1 MQMSRKA
8 GLAKKIAHTLM
19 AMSIVYSSGINIVVN
34 EVYAAEKI
42 LLENEEIKHGGEF
55 TKSGTPGNDFSA
67 SGGITD
73 GEDLSYTG
81 VIKTSDLSG
90 QLISIKATGG
100 KGGEDNADYPTVK
113 QGAKGGDAIA
123 KVTIDG
129 TLSSVTT
136 GDIAVSAYAGA
147 NGSAYQGTSG
157 VSGAAAAYGLELKHD
172 LTITAADITV
182 KAGMT
187 YHTPGIGG
195 RTDIAGDKHSEAMAV
210 GLKVDSGTV
219 DFTAGK
225 IKVIA
230 DSEVYNLNVDVI
242 ATERTKLS
250 DGGDAAAYGIQ
261 VNGGE
266 VSAKLTGD
274 IVFDKVLGADGS
286 GTRTEV
292 STGKGVDGGNGG
304 NAYAYGVEVNGGI
317 AHLDLQNITIDNVT
331 YSGNYINGGVGGIGA
346 GTGNSAAAAGK
357 TGNTGKITA
366 FGVNAEGGRTDG
378 NIKTIKI
385 ELTNKNGNDSSDVVN
400 RISGNGGAGG
410 AVYAAGISS
419 TGGAVQ
425 LNVAEAIDIKATAGN
440 GGKLNWLELESEGLL
455 TATGAVQSAAG
466 KGGEALAAGIDNRGG
481 SSNVTAK
488 DIKITAIGGS
498 GGTSA
503 YRLENVSEA
512 DAAILA
518 AERVSGE
525 GGEATAIGLQN
536 TDGSLTADVQKLEI
550 TATGGAGGAGL
561 STYSTISG
569 AGADSGA
576 AAAYGIN
583 VLGGLAENLTVAEII
598 VQATG
603 GTSQKPRSGFVN
615 ATGAGVTGG
624 KGGKGGAAA
633 AYGVS
638 NSAGSAGV
646 TVAKITISANGGT
659 GGAGGG
665 VDKSD
670 GSSYVAAGTGGDGG
684 DGGSANAYGVF
695 GSGSSRT
702 VIVADKISAEAVAGA
717 GGAGATS
724 SNDGYDSG
732 VATSGSDGAT
742 GKEAKAYG
750 VYANQ
755 GAVIDLSA
763 KSGDTIKIG
772 AKAAAGSV
780 TNEAYAVYADKGT
793 VLFGSN
799 AELNTSD
806 GASTPDNNVLTSL
819 NNATLGFSGTSADRK
834 VTGGTLQL
842 SGSNAFRVTTD
853 LANNKSDRFN
863 FAKLASGSSM
873 EEQYITVGYDKAFDG
888 SSADSISGSNVVVLS
903 VADLNGQT
911 LGNFVGK
918 ESIMDDPLS
927 RFSAT
932 PTVVVDDT
940 EVRISKIDLNKDI
953 GPSDTMI
960 ISNDASLALRNVWRI
975 EGNNVMKRMDEL
987 RSGTEAGK
995 GGVWARY
1002 YRGELS
1008 ADSNYDSSFSQ
1019 DYTGFQGG
1027 IDKVQDYKGGKLY
1040 TGIAVN
1046 RIDSNAGYT
1055 AGSGDLSSTGVGL
1068 YGSWLGSKGHYL
1080 DVIARGS
1087 KLTNDFKL
1095 VDLSGNAAKADYDTW
1110 AYGISAEYGYRQ
1122 DLNAGWFVEPQAE
1135 LSLGHIS
1142 RVDYTTSNGVS
1153 IRQDGVN
1160 SAIVRV
1166 GFLGGK
1172 EFSIG
1177 GRPSNAYV
1185 KASLLHDFGGN
1196 GGSTGY
1202 YGIKSLAMQTGDL
1215 TGSWYEIGLGAN
1227 LGIAKNSNLYFDALK
1242 TFNSTVRTDWQFNA
1256 GLRFTF

>member
-1 MQMSRKA
+1 MSRKA

-42 LLENEEIKHGGEF
+42 KEITTGGTF
-55 TKSGTPGNDFSA
+55 TESGTAGNDYDDGGG
-67 SGGITD
+67 GGITD

-81 VIKTSDLSG
+81 VINTSDLSG

-100 KGGEDNADYPTVK
+100 KGGEDNAEYPTVK

-292 STGKGVDGGNGG
+292 NTGKGVDGGNGG
-304 NAYAYGVEVNGGI
+304 NAYAYGVDVNGGI

-583 VLGGLAENLTVAEII
+583 VLGGLAENLTVAEIT

-732 VATSGSDGAT
+732 VATSGSDGAA

-975 EGNNVMKRMDEL
+975 EGNNVMKRMGEL

-1068 YGSWLGSKGHYL
+1068 YGSWLGSKGHYI

-1242 TFNSTVRTDWQFNA
+1242 TLNSTVRTDWQFNA

>member
-1 MQMSRKA
+1 MLTQER
-8 GLAKKIAHTLM
+8 M
-19 AMSIVYSSGINIVVN
+19 AALTRERTY
-34 EVYAAEKI
+34 
-42 LLENEEIKHGGEF
+42 
-55 TKSGTPGNDFSA
+55 
-67 SGGITD
+67 
-73 GEDLSYTG
+73 
-81 VIKTSDLSG
+81 
-90 QLISIKATGG
+90 
-100 KGGEDNADYPTVK
+100 
-113 QGAKGGDAIA
+113 
-123 KVTIDG
+123 
-129 TLSSVTT
+129 
-136 GDIAVSAYAGA
+136 
-147 NGSAYQGTSG
+147 G

-292 STGKGVDGGNGG
+292 NTGKGVDGGNGG
-304 NAYAYGVEVNGGI
+304 NAYAYGVDVNGGI

-366 FGVNAEGGRTDG
+366 FGVNAEGGQTDG

-400 RISGNGGAGG
+400 RISGNGGA
-410 AVYAAGISS
+410 
-419 TGGAVQ
+419 GGAVQ

-488 DIKITAIGGS
+488 DIKIMAIGGS

-583 VLGGLAENLTVAEII
+583 VLGGLAENLTVAEIT

-638 NSAGSAGV
+638 NSGGSAGV

-732 VATSGSDGAT
+732 VATSGSDGAA

-842 SGSNAFRVTTD
+842 SGSNEFRVTTD

-927 RFSAT
+927 PFSAT

-975 EGNNVMKRMDEL
+975 EGNNVMKRMGEL

-1027 IDKVQDYKGGKLY
+1027 IDKVQEYKGGKLY

-1055 AGSGDLSSTGVGL
+1055 VGSGDLSSTGVGL

-1160 SAIVRV
+1160 SAIVRL

-1227 LGIAKNSNLYFDALK
+1227 LGITKNSNLYFDALK
-1242 TFNSTVRTDWQFNA
+1242 TLNSTVRTDWQFNA

>member
-1 MQMSRKA
+1 MSRKA

-100 KGGEDNADYPTVK
+100 KGGEDNADDPTVK

-304 NAYAYGVEVNGGI
+304 NAYAYGVDVNGGI

-366 FGVNAEGGRTDG
+366 FGVNAEGGQTDG

-583 VLGGLAENLTVAEII
+583 VLGGLAENLTVAEIT

-638 NSAGSAGV
+638 NSGGSAGV

-732 VATSGSDGAT
+732 VATSGSDGAA

-842 SGSNAFRVTTD
+842 SGSNEFRVTTD

-911 LGNFVGK
+911 LGNFIGK

-975 EGNNVMKRMDEL
+975 EGNNVMKRMGEL

-1055 AGSGDLSSTGVGL
+1055 VGSGDLSSTGVGL

-1160 SAIVRV
+1160 SAIVRL

-1227 LGIAKNSNLYFDALK
+1227 LGITKNSNLYFDALK
-1242 TFNSTVRTDWQFNA
+1242 TLNSTVRTDWQFNA

>member
-1 MQMSRKA
+1 MLTQER
-8 GLAKKIAHTLM
+8 M
-19 AMSIVYSSGINIVVN
+19 AALTRERTY
-34 EVYAAEKI
+34 
-42 LLENEEIKHGGEF
+42 
-55 TKSGTPGNDFSA
+55 
-67 SGGITD
+67 
-73 GEDLSYTG
+73 
-81 VIKTSDLSG
+81 
-90 QLISIKATGG
+90 
-100 KGGEDNADYPTVK
+100 
-113 QGAKGGDAIA
+113 
-123 KVTIDG
+123 
-129 TLSSVTT
+129 
-136 GDIAVSAYAGA
+136 
-147 NGSAYQGTSG
+147 G

-292 STGKGVDGGNGG
+292 NTGKGVDGGNGG
-304 NAYAYGVEVNGGI
+304 NAYAYGVDVNGGI

-366 FGVNAEGGRTDG
+366 FGVNAEGGQTDG

-400 RISGNGGAGG
+400 RISGNGGA
-410 AVYAAGISS
+410 
-419 TGGAVQ
+419 GGAVQ

-488 DIKITAIGGS
+488 DIKIMAIGGS

-583 VLGGLAENLTVAEII
+583 VLGGLAENLTVAEIT

-638 NSAGSAGV
+638 NSGGSAGV

-732 VATSGSDGAT
+732 VATSGSDGAA

-842 SGSNAFRVTTD
+842 SGSNEFRVTTD

-927 RFSAT
+927 PFSAT

-975 EGNNVMKRMDEL
+975 EGNNVMKRMGEL

-1055 AGSGDLSSTGVGL
+1055 VGSGDLSSTGVGL

-1087 KLTNDFKL
+1087 KLTNDCTL

-1122 DLNAGWFVEPQAE
+1122 QLNAGWFVEPQAE
-1135 LSLGHIS
+1135 LNLGHIGS
-1142 RVDYTTSNGVS
+1142 VDYTTSNEVS
-1153 IRQDGVN
+1153 VKQDSVN
-1160 SAIVRV
+1160 SAVTRI
-1166 GFLGGK
+1166 GILGGK

-1177 GRPSNAYV
+1177 GRVSNAYV

-1196 GGSTGY
+1196 GGATGY
-1202 YGIKSLAMQTGDL
+1202 YGNDSLALQTGDL
-1215 TGSWYEIGLGAN
+1215 TGTWYEIGLGAN

>member
-1 MQMSRKA
+1 MSRKA

-100 KGGEDNADYPTVK
+100 KGGEDNADDPTVK

-292 STGKGVDGGNGG
+292 NTGKGVDGGNGG
-304 NAYAYGVEVNGGI
+304 NAYAYGVDVNGGI

-366 FGVNAEGGRTDG
+366 FGVNAEGGQTDG

-419 TGGAVQ
+419 TGEAVQ

-466 KGGEALAAGIDNRGG
+466 K
-481 SSNVTAK
+481 
-488 DIKITAIGGS
+488 
-498 GGTSA
+498 
-503 YRLENVSEA
+503 
-512 DAAILA
+512 
-518 AERVSGE
+518 

-583 VLGGLAENLTVAEII
+583 VLGGLAENLTVAEIT

-638 NSAGSAGV
+638 NSGGSAGV

-842 SGSNAFRVTTD
+842 SGSNEFRVTTD

-975 EGNNVMKRMDEL
+975 EGNNVMKRMGEL

-1055 AGSGDLSSTGVGL
+1055 VGSGDLSSTGVGL

-1160 SAIVRV
+1160 SAIVRL

-1227 LGIAKNSNLYFDALK
+1227 LGITKNSNLYFDALK
-1242 TFNSTVRTDWQFNA
+1242 TLNSTVRTDWQFNA

>member
-1 MQMSRKA
+1 MSRKA

-304 NAYAYGVEVNGGI
+304 NAYAYGVDVNGGI

-466 KGGEALAAGIDNRGG
+466 KGGEALAAGIDNRGS

-583 VLGGLAENLTVAEII
+583 VLGGLAENLTVAEIT

-638 NSAGSAGV
+638 NSGGSAGV

-975 EGNNVMKRMDEL
+975 EGNNVMKRMGEL

-1160 SAIVRV
+1160 SAIVRL

-1242 TFNSTVRTDWQFNA
+1242 TFNGMVRTDWQFNA

>member
-1 MQMSRKA
+1 MLTQER
-8 GLAKKIAHTLM
+8 M
-19 AMSIVYSSGINIVVN
+19 AALTRERTY
-34 EVYAAEKI
+34 
-42 LLENEEIKHGGEF
+42 
-55 TKSGTPGNDFSA
+55 
-67 SGGITD
+67 
-73 GEDLSYTG
+73 
-81 VIKTSDLSG
+81 
-90 QLISIKATGG
+90 
-100 KGGEDNADYPTVK
+100 
-113 QGAKGGDAIA
+113 
-123 KVTIDG
+123 
-129 TLSSVTT
+129 
-136 GDIAVSAYAGA
+136 
-147 NGSAYQGTSG
+147 G

-292 STGKGVDGGNGG
+292 NTGKGVDGGNGG
-304 NAYAYGVEVNGGI
+304 NAYAYGVDVNGGI

-357 TGNTGKITA
+357 TGKTGKITA
-366 FGVNAEGGRTDG
+366 FGVNAEGGQTDG

-400 RISGNGGAGG
+400 RISGNGGA
-410 AVYAAGISS
+410 
-419 TGGAVQ
+419 GGAVQ

-488 DIKITAIGGS
+488 DIKIMAIGGS

-583 VLGGLAENLTVAEII
+583 VLGGLAENLTVAEIT

-638 NSAGSAGV
+638 NSGGSAGV

-732 VATSGSDGAT
+732 VATSGSDGAA

-842 SGSNAFRVTTD
+842 SGSNEFRVTTD

-927 RFSAT
+927 PFSAT

-975 EGNNVMKRMDEL
+975 EGNNVMKRMGEL

-1055 AGSGDLSSTGVGL
+1055 VGSGDLSSTGVGL

-1160 SAIVRV
+1160 SAIVRL

-1227 LGIAKNSNLYFDALK
+1227 LGITKNSNLYFDALK
-1242 TFNSTVRTDWQFNA
+1242 TLNSTVRTDWQFNA

>member
-81 VIKTSDLSG
+81 VINTSDLFG
-90 QLISIKATGG
+90 QLILIKATGG
-100 KGGEDNADYPTVK
+100 KGGEDNADDPTVK

-292 STGKGVDGGNGG
+292 NTGKGVDGGNGG
-304 NAYAYGVEVNGGI
+304 NAYAYGVDVNGGI

-366 FGVNAEGGRTDG
+366 FGVNAEGGQTDG

-419 TGGAVQ
+419 TGEAVQ

-466 KGGEALAAGIDNRGG
+466 K
-481 SSNVTAK
+481 
-488 DIKITAIGGS
+488 
-498 GGTSA
+498 
-503 YRLENVSEA
+503 
-512 DAAILA
+512 
-518 AERVSGE
+518 

-583 VLGGLAENLTVAEII
+583 VLGGLAENLTVAEIT

-638 NSAGSAGV
+638 NSGGSAGV

-842 SGSNAFRVTTD
+842 SGSNEFRVTTD

-975 EGNNVMKRMDEL
+975 EGNNVMKRMGEL

-1055 AGSGDLSSTGVGL
+1055 VGSGDLSSTGVGL

-1160 SAIVRV
+1160 SAIVRL

-1215 TGSWYEIGLGAN
+1215 TGSWYEIGLGPN

-1242 TFNSTVRTDWQFNA
+1242 TFNGMVRTDWQFNA

>member
-42 LLENEEIKHGGEF
+42 KEITTGGTF
-55 TKSGTPGNDFSA
+55 TESGTAGNDYDDGGG
-67 SGGITD
+67 GGITD

-81 VIKTSDLSG
+81 VINTSDLFG
-90 QLISIKATGG
+90 QLILIKATGG
-100 KGGEDNADYPTVK
+100 KGGEDNAEYPTVK

-250 DGGDAAAYGIQ
+250 DGGDAAAHGIQ

-292 STGKGVDGGNGG
+292 SIGKGVDG
-304 NAYAYGVEVNGGI
+304 
-317 AHLDLQNITIDNVT
+317 
-331 YSGNYINGGVGGIGA
+331 
-346 GTGNSAAAAGK
+346 
-357 TGNTGKITA
+357 
-366 FGVNAEGGRTDG
+366 
-378 NIKTIKI
+378 
-385 ELTNKNGNDSSDVVN
+385 
-400 RISGNGGAGG
+400 GNGGAGG

-583 VLGGLAENLTVAEII
+583 VLGGLAENLTVAEIT

-638 NSAGSAGV
+638 NSGGSAGV

-975 EGNNVMKRMDEL
+975 EGNNVMKRMGEL

-1008 ADSNYDSSFSQ
+1008 ADSHYDSSFSQ

-1160 SAIVRV
+1160 SAIVRL

-1242 TFNSTVRTDWQFNA
+1242 TFNGMVRTDWQFNA